1 MPRPTWARP
10 THDGPSAH
18 DEQSE
23 AVVSVQW
30 APRAAPTSNLI
41 PPVEVAREIDLP
53 ETGILDLACGRV
65 LRGLFTGP
73 GKRCDRLGRV
83 RDEIRLD
90 AVHRLFDS
98 SLLLGLEQRMVLEW
112 IVGLVSVDRHL
123 PIEVRIMFLQCKVIL
138 DHLRERRRC
147 LYRHTFLRVGDVLL
161 SGPL

>member
-1 MPRPTWARP
+1 MGPRHTASKAKRSPVCSGRRKAATTEGKSPARR
-10 THDGPSAH
+10 TGLL
-18 DEQSE
+18 
-23 AVVSVQW
+23 
-30 APRAAPTSNLI
+30 NLI
-41 PPVEVAREIDLP
+41 PPVEVARAIDLP

-123 PIEVRIMFLQCKVIL
+123 PIEVRI
-138 DHLRERRRC
+138 
-147 LYRHTFLRVGDVLL
+147 
-161 SGPL
+161 